1 MSIDIIQLGMIDYDE
16 SLNLQKRLFDLKQA
30 KLVND
35 ILLLLEHPP
44 VITFGRRANVNNVLA
59 TRQQLETA
67 GIKTYFTDR
76 GGDVTYHG
84 PGQIIGYTIF
94 DLDNHEKDIRA
105 FVRKLESVFV
115 QLLDSRYKIS
125 ASSNASYPGVWV
137 QDEKILS
144 IGLSI
149 KHYITMHGFAFN
161 VNTNLDHFSLIVPCG
176 IKGKEVTSLSR
187 QLGYTLDLS
196 IVAEQTAQE
205 FCKVFDAECI
215 VYGKNRISEM
225 NLLNTS

>member
-1 MSIDIIQLGMIDYDE
+1 MSIEIVQLGKIDYDE
-16 SLNLQKRLFDLKQA
+16 SLKLQKRLVELKQA

-44 VITFGRRANVNNVLA
+44 TITYGRGANVNNVLA
-59 TRQQLETA
+59 TKQQLEMV
-67 GIKTYFTDR
+67 GIKTYFTER

-94 DLDNHEKDIRA
+94 DLNNYEKDIRG
-105 FVRKLESVFV
+105 FIRKLECVFV

-125 ASSNASYPGVWV
+125 ASSNPSYPGVWV

-144 IGLSI
+144 IGLAI
-149 KHYITMHGFAFN
+149 KRYVTMHGFAFN

-176 IKGKEVTSLSR
+176 IIGKRVTSLSR

-196 IVAEQTAQE
+196 IIAQQTVQE
-205 FCKVFDAECI
+205 FCKVFDVECI
-215 VYGKNRISEM
+215 VHGKNWISEM
-225 NLLNTS
+225 NLLNIT